1 MINTKTLV
9 GIGIQDF
16 SKLRECHN
24 FYIDKTPFIKEWW
37 ESSDDVT
44 LITRPRRFGKT
55 LNMSMLENFF
65 SVDYAGRG
73 DLFEGLSIWKEEK
86 YRNLQG
92 TYPVISL
99 SFARVKETDFEST
112 KRRIIEL
119 LTFQFE
125 KYSFL
130 TKSDKLSQNEK
141 EYMCR
146 MAREMDSFE
155 AVSALH
161 RLSDYLY
168 RYYDKKVI
176 IFLDEYDTPMQE
188 AYVHGFWDEMVAFT
202 RNLFNSTFKTN
213 PYIGRAIMTGIT
225 RVSKESVFSDL
236 NNLKVVTTTSNE
248 YATSFGFTE
257 EEVFAALDDRGMS
270 EEKENV
276 KKWYDGFVFG
286 EHKDIYNP
294 WSILNFLAT
303 GKYTAYWANTSA
315 NSLGGKLIREGSS
328 QLKTNFETLHRGDS
342 MICPIDV
349 QIVYN
354 QLNGSKA
361 AVWSLLV
368 ASGYL
373 KVLDY
378 EDMKKVERIPNYEL
392 TITNGEV
399 RIMFESMVKGWFDE
413 AEEEYSNFVT
423 ALLLNDLDAMNEY
436 MNDVAFRIFS
446 YFDTGSNPSKS
457 QPERFY
463 HGFVLGLLVELK
475 GRYQIT
481 SNRESGFGRYDIMLE
496 PIKPESDDAIIIEF
510 KVFNPRKESSLED
523 TLSSALSQIEEKKYE
538 ETLISKGIPKEK
550 IRKYGFAFEGKNVL
564 IG

>member
-1 MINTKTLV
+1 MINTKTPV

-119 LTFQFE
+119 LTLQFE

-303 GKYTAYWANTSA
+303 GKYTAYWANTSS
-315 NSLGGKLIREGSS
+315 NSLVGKLIREGSS
-328 QLKTNFETLHRGDS
+328 QLKTNFETLLRGES
-342 MICPIDV
+342 IICPIDE

-481 SNRESGFGRYDIMLE
+481 SNRESGFRRYDIMLE